1 VDTVLLILHR
11 GNILLLQTVH
21 IRMIMMIKI
30 HEISDYR
37 SVPLVNFE
45 YDMRQVTLRMT
56 KLEWFKLKKLM
67 EVNGLTTNPD
77 DE

>member
-1 VDTVLLILHR
+1 
-11 GNILLLQTVH
+11 
-21 IRMIMMIKI
+21 MIKI

-45 YDMRQVTLRMT
+45 YDMRQITMRMT

-67 EVNGLTTNPD
+67 EVNGLITNPD